1 MSARKQKGRRGRIL
15 LVGAFALR
23 GTRLL
28 DPTQAGFW
36 EVTGR
41 PLTRDD
47 TEPYGV
53 EFLTSYQRL
62 EQVRRRYP
70 IPTVIDIGNGIV
82 GALVGL
88 VYMDDDTGRAVAYAP
103 PPLAPLAL
111 LADYRRE
118 RRQRG
123 LCPVCGERV
132 SLTGNTRDGRYIATC
147 GDAITPRQW
156 REQGPRR
163 CTPPRRDEP

>member
-1 MSARKQKGRRGRIL
+1 MSERKQKGRRGKIL
-15 LVGAFALR
+15 LVGAFAVR

-36 EVTGR
+36 EVIGR

-53 EFLTSYQRL
+53 EFLTDHRRL
-62 EQVRRRYP
+62 DDLRRRYP
-70 IPTVIDIGNGIV
+70 VPTVIDIGNGIV
-82 GALVGL
+82 GAQVGL
-88 VYMDDDTGRAVAYAP
+88 VYIDDDTGRAVAYASP
-103 PPLAPLAL
+103 TL

-132 SLTGNTRDGRYIATC
+132 RLEGNTANGRYIASC
-147 GDAITPRQW
+147 GDAFTPRQW
-156 REQGPRR
+156 RTHGPRR
-163 CTPPRRDEP
+163 HTPPPTEG

>member
-1 MSARKQKGRRGRIL
+1 MNERKRRLRRPKIP
-15 LVGAFALR
+15 LVDRFAVR

-28 DPTQAGFW
+28 DSSQSGFW
-36 EVTGR
+36 EGIGR

-53 EFLTSYQRL
+53 EFLSDHQRL
-62 EQVRRRYP
+62 DDVRRRYP
-70 IPTVIDIGNGIV
+70 VPTVIDIGNGIL
-82 GALVGL
+82 GAQVGL
-88 VYMDDDTGRAVAYAP
+88 VYIDDDTGRAVAYAP
-103 PPLAPLAL
+103 PTL

-132 SLTGNTRDGRYIATC
+132 SLTGNTTDGRYIGTC
-147 GDAITPRQW
+147 ADAFTPRQW
-156 REQGPRR
+156 RLLGPRHHKQ
-163 CTPPRRDEP
+163 PPTEG